1 MLTREKY
8 DAMPEEYRREC
19 VETLDACKRLGECR
33 PDEWDRIVGFY
44 YEQYTE
50 APAGWFRWWE
60 D

>member
-8 DAMPEEYRREC
+8 AALPEEYRREC
-19 VETLDACKRLGECR
+19 EETLEACKRLGECR
-33 PDEWDRIVGFY
+33 PDEWARIVGFY

-50 APAGWFRWWE
+50 QPAGWFKWWE